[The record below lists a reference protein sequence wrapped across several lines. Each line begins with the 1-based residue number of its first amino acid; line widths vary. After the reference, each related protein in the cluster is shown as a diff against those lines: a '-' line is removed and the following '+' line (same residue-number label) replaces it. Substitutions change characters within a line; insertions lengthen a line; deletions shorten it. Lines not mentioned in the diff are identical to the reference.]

1 MFYDQKTNVACV
13 MVFLAIVMA
22 ALILLTFYRTCG
34 RMLAR
39 STPTKWK
46 VFYGII
52 WVWVILCDSMYW
64 AVSLYTMNMNQNSV
78 RMFTL
83 VYFPAVMTTLAYMMI
98 YEAMEKSVKEG
109 KIRVSLAR
117 FQSE

>member
-1 MFYDQKTNVACV
+1 
-13 MVFLAIVMA
+13 
-22 ALILLTFYRTCG
+22 
-34 RMLAR
+34 
-39 STPTKWK
+39 
-46 VFYGII
+46 
-52 WVWVILCDSMYW
+52 
-64 AVSLYTMNMNQNSV
+64 
-78 RMFTL
+78 MFTL